1 MLGFSKCQILNLG
14 IKLVEYITC
23 HINIIV
29 FWVVLW
35 SQDICDYFSNF
46 QLHIK
51 NDKILETKPNFFE
64 IIMWKFTLEKTIN
77 II

>member
-35 SQDICDYFSNF
+35 SQDICDSFSKF
-46 QLHIK
+46 ELHIK
-51 NDKILETKPNFFE
+51 NDKI
-64 IIMWKFTLEKTIN
+64 
-77 II
+77 